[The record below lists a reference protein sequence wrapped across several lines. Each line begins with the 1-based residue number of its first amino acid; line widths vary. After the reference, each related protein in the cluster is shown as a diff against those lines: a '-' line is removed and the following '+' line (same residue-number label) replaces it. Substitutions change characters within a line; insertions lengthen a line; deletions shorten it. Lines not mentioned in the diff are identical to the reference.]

1 MVNVARGVFYCERM
15 RSCVSSFQVEPASVA
30 FFFFF
35 FEDVGMKNCLA
46 KSDQKSVSG
55 SNKPAQPCVLAA
67 VQPNRVVFFTPRPSH
82 AHGLLSSSSPRKVK
96 HFFIYFAA

>member
-1 MVNVARGVFYCERM
+1 MWLEVCFIVKGRDVASPPFKLSRRVFL
-15 RSCVSSFQVEPASVA
+15 
-30 FFFFF
+30 FFLSF

-55 SNKPAQPCVLAA
+55 SNKPTQPCVLAA
-67 VQPNRVVFFTPRPSH
+67 AELCRLLSPRPSH
-82 AHGLLSSSSPRKVK
+82 AHGLLPPSSPRKVK